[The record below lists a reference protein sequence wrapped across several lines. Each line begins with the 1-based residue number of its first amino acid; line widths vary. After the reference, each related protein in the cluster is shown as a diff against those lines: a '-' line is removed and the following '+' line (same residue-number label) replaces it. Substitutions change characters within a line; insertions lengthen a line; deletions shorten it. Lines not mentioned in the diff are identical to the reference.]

1 MSEPLKADPNA
12 PKFFLNSLIV
22 GTKGPKS
29 YVKARVEENLQLI
42 NREDTYTILCSIY
55 ENVGQRQKFR
65 IDPKITGNV

>member
-29 YVKARVEENLQLI
+29 YVKARVEKK
-42 NREDTYTILCSIY
+42 TY
-55 ENVGQRQKFR
+55 N
-65 IDPKITGNV
+65 